1 METFSRLLAFCAGNT
16 PFNDEFPSQ
25 RPVTRSFDVFY
36 HGCLNKRLSKQS
48 WGWWSEMPSRSL
60 WRHCNVVGLYLV
72 AWPLIGCL
80 SSVSWQR
87 FTKRRYCFHSPD
99 LTILWMIMM
108 FSEGHSSVVTYA
120 MPNKKRMLISGCQIC
135 AWQLL
140 SIDIN
145 DSVWT
150 PKLSLS
156 LTLPN
161 SSRKRLI
168 MLSLDSCHVKK
179 KRLTHWGRD
188 KTDAISQTTF
198 SNAFSSMKM
207 FDFRLKFHWI
217 LFLRV

>member
-1 METFSRLLAFCAGNT
+1 
-16 PFNDEFPSQ
+16 
-25 RPVTRSFDVFY
+25 
-36 HGCLNKRLSKQS
+36 
-48 WGWWSEMPSRSL
+48 MPSRSL
-60 WRHCNVVGLYLV
+60 WRHCNMVGLYLV

-87 FTKRRYCFHSPD
+87 FTKRRYCFHPPD

-120 MPNKKRMLISGCQIC
+120 MPNKKRMLISGCHIC

-140 SIDIN
+140 SIDVN

-156 LTLPN
+156 LTLPT

-168 MLSLDSCHVKK
+168 MLSHDSCQHKEINTL
-179 KRLTHWGRD
+179 RPRQNGRHFAD
-188 KTDAISQTTF
+188 DIFKCIFFNENVWFPIKISLNFVPKGLINNIISLVQKMAWRQAII
-198 SNAFSSMKM
+198 
-207 FDFRLKFHWI
+207 WI
-217 LFLRV
+217 NDC